1 MRRQLRERLV
11 LRAVEQEGLADIKIQ
26 AVMALLEMETQ
37 DLMVIRQALE
47 AAEVLEVQTTIMPS
61 RVM

>member
-1 MRRQLRERLV
+1 MRRQFRERLV
-11 LRAVEQEGLADIKIQ
+11 LRAAEQEGLADIKIQ